1 MTTTINSFFEKAQAE
16 FLNSVKEAQTLNV
29 KAITSLTDL
38 VAKVPTVDAKEV
50 QNFTLP
56 TATELVEKSFAFTN
70 ELLNVRKE
78 YLVKL
83 AELATEAQ
91 TQFADAAKRVAKAA
105 QN

>member
-1 MTTTINSFFEKAQAE
+1 MTSYTQFFEQAQAE
-16 FLNSVKEAQTLNV
+16 FVNSLKQAQELNV

-38 VAKVPTVDAKEV
+38 VSKVPTVDVKEA

-56 TATELVEKSFAFTN
+56 TATEVVEKSFAFTN

-91 TQFADAAKRVAKAA
+91 TQFADAAKRVAAAA